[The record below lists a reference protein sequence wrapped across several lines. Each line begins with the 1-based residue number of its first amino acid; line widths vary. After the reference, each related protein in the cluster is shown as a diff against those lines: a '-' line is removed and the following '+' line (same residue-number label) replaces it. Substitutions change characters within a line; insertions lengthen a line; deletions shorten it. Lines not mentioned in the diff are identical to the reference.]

1 MMKTAS
7 TSLIVLG
14 LLASSVARAEM
25 IPSSQAG
32 NDPQKARLCASR
44 AGTKIPG
51 KLVPFEIDPTYV
63 DRARS
68 FHPDVSFIAIDD
80 GTSPQLV
87 ECYLREGTG
96 RYEPAVFSPEQQY
109 WHLIKPEGSGIDTPQ
124 ARSAAMDLCEK
135 AALSKLTAKGFDHGV
150 QDSAVEVTPKRAG
163 SLVGGRMAERYDVW
177 VDGEA
182 FYKSNGPDL
191 KQVKYS
197 CLLSR
202 ALAVKAVE
210 TPKAYANRRNEPSAW
225 TVAGPKPEDA
235 RGDPI
240 SEDDVKILWPIS
252 VDSQKIPK
260 FRDRSMNYLDA
271 GVEKLID
278 NANERYEPDERQQV
292 IDFCRLDAF
301 KKKTEMIGKRS
312 VAKSLKAPLNGL
324 HYELEEEFMYCAN
337 GMLRS
342 WQADDARSE
351 KAKSR

>member
-14 LLASSVARAEM
+14 LLASSVVRAEM

-68 FHPDVSFIAIDD
+68 FHPDVTFIAIDD

-96 RYEPAVFSPEQQY
+96 KYEPAVFSPEQQY

-135 AALSKLTAKGFDHGV
+135 AALSKLTTKGFDHAV

-163 SLVGGRMAERYDVW
+163 SSVGGKLAERYDVW
-177 VDGEA
+177 VDGAA

-191 KQVKYS
+191 KQAKYS

-202 ALAVKAVE
+202 APEFVPDRQNHARIDDATFIRDWGIIPAVE
-210 TPKAYANRRNEPSAW
+210 PSYMH
-225 TVAGPKPEDA
+225 
-235 RGDPI
+235 
-240 SEDDVKILWPIS
+240 DDVGS
-252 VDSQKIPK
+252 AS
-260 FRDRSMNYLDA
+260 
-271 GVEKLID
+271 
-278 NANERYEPDERQQV
+278 
-292 IDFCRLDAF
+292 
-301 KKKTEMIGKRS
+301 
-312 VAKSLKAPLNGL
+312 APR
-324 HYELEEEFMYCAN
+324 H
-337 GMLRS
+337 RRP
-342 WQADDARSE
+342 AR
-351 KAKSR
+351 RPNPLVLG